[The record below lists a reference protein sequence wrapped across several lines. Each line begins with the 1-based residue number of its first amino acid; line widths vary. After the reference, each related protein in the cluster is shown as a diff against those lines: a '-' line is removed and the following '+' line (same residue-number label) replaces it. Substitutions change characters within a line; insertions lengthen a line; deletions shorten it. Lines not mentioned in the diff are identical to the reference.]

1 MKTILVGATLL
12 LLAPLGHAEAL
23 GRLFFS
29 AEQRAML
36 DLARDRAPTKNG
48 VEEVQAVT
56 PSEITLNGMVTRSDG
71 KASLWVNGRLEQ
83 GIHYRGTPERNQ
95 VQLKMPAG
103 GVKLK
108 VGQTYDPAN
117 DRVEESYRRAHPP
130 SATHSTK
137 PAAPAKPPLAP
148 PTPNARDENLDA
160 DLPPSQQQ

>member
-1 MKTILVGATLL
+1 MKKILIAAILL
-12 LLAPLGHAEAL
+12 LPLSLAHAEAL

-29 AEQRAML
+29 PEQRAML

-48 VEEVQAVT
+48 VEEVQAAA

-83 GIHYRGTPERNQ
+83 GLNYRGTPERNQ
-95 VQLKMPAG
+95 VQLKMPTG

-117 DRVEESYRRAHPP
+117 DRVEESYKRSHPP
-130 SATHSTK
+130 ATPSPK
-137 PAAPAKPPLAP
+137 PAPAKPAPHPNPNTREDNLDVDTAP
-148 PTPNARDENLDA
+148 P
-160 DLPPSQQQ
+160 Q